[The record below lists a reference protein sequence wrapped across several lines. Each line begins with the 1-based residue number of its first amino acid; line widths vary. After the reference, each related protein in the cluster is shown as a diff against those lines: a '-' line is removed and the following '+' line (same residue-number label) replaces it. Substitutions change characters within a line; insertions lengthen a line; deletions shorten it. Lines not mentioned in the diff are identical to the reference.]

1 VSARLI
7 DKRSNR
13 EHRLSEEGTTLGR
26 HRDNS
31 VCLPGR
37 SVSRFHAEV
46 ALGEDGWF
54 IEDHGSTYGT
64 FVNGQKVEGIAG
76 LRDGDAIRLA
86 VSSSAPQGEF
96 NFVFRAEGSGLGQK
110 IKRAARAVVNRNR
123 TELGRMVYERGEGI
137 LLVRLSGLFRRR
149 EMDALKEGVLS
160 ELRGGEVSI
169 VLDLGEVQYMNSYGL
184 SFLVQLGSAQREKG
198 RHLRIFGASGTVLKL
213 LLLVGNESPIEICE
227 SQEEATR
234 P

>member
-7 DKRSNR
+7 DKRTNR

-31 VCLPGR
+31 VSLPGR
-37 SVSRFHAEV
+37 SVSRFHAEI

-64 FVNGQKVEGIAG
+64 FVNGQKVEGTAG

-96 NFVFRAEGSGLGQK
+96 NFVFRAERSGLGQK
-110 IKRAARAVVNRNR
+110 LKRAARAVVSRNR
-123 TELGRMVYERGEGI
+123 TEFGRMVYERGENL

-149 EMDALKEGVLS
+149 EVDALKQGIIG
-160 ELRGGEVSI
+160 ELRGREPDI
-169 VLDLGEVQYMNSYGL
+169 ALDLGEVQYMNSYGL
-184 SFLVQLGSAQREKG
+184 SFLVQLGSTQRDKG
-198 RHLRIFGASGTVLKL
+198 RHLRTFGATGTVLKL
-213 LLLVGNESPIEICE
+213 LLLVGTESPIEICE

-234 P
+234 S